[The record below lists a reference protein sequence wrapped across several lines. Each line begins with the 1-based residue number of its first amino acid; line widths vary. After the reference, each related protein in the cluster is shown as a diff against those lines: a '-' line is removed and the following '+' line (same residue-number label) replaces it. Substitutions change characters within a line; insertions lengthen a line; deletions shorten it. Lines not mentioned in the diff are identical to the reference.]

1 MKIFTLLANIY
12 LLIIPAYIFA
22 QDTVNPKN
30 DTSYYKNY
38 PRTFTTRLY
47 FAQPY
52 TAVTLKAL
60 KGKTDLQY
68 KPNTTRNIGVG
79 ATYHNISINLAYGF
93 GFLNNDKEKGETKY
107 LDLQGHFY
115 SPKWT
120 ADWFGQFYKGFHLY
134 PHGYASVSPD
144 NYYYRADEKITLIGL
159 AVNRVFNSTRF
170 SYRASMIQNEWQ
182 KKSAGSLLM
191 GAAAYYGIMKA
202 DSAWVPV
209 QVKNSYEQADINN
222 VRFFNIGPE
231 IGYAYTLVVRQHFF
245 ATGSLILN
253 LNLNFL
259 TETGAITK
267 DNKTGLSPAYL
278 FKMAAGYNSS
288 SWNLSANWTGNQ
300 IQMTGV
306 SSANKYLLH
315 TGDYRIILAKKITPK
330 AKKHLSILDRMMK

>member
-12 LLIIPAYIFA
+12 LLLIPAYIFA
-22 QDTVNPKN
+22 QNIVNPGN
-30 DTSYYKNY
+30 DTSYYKSY
-38 PRTFTTRLY
+38 PQTLTTRIY
-47 FAQPY
+47 FSQPY
-52 TAVTLKAL
+52 TALTLKAL
-60 KGKTDLQY
+60 KGKTDLRY
-68 KPNTTRNIGVG
+68 NPNTTRNIGVG

-93 GFLNNDKEKGETKY
+93 GFLNHDKEKGETKY

-115 SPKWT
+115 SPKWA

-134 PHGYASVSPD
+134 PHGSASVNPD
-144 NYYYRADEKITLIGL
+144 NYYYRRDGKITLIGL

-182 KKSAGSLLM
+182 KKSAGSLLI

-202 DSAWVPV
+202 DSAWVPL
-209 QVKNSYEQADINN
+209 QVKNSYAQADIDN

-231 IGYAYTLVVRQHFF
+231 IGYVYTLVIRQHFF

-259 TETGAITK
+259 TAAGAITK

-278 FKMAAGYNSS
+278 FKMAAGYNSNR
-288 SWNLSANWTGNQ
+288 WNLSANWTGNQ
-300 IQMTGV
+300 IQVTGI

-330 AKKHLSILDRMMK
+330 SKKHLSLLDRMMK